1 MQRKRDLG
9 KRRKFR
15 WKNRVSEK
23 GKRQGNEAGRREE
36 KGNGK
41 RRECKVLSLEGKE
54 KETS

>member
-41 RRECKVLSLEGKE
+41 RRECKILSLEGKE
-54 KETS
+54 KGTS